1 MEKTV
6 LIEGMMCA
14 HCKARVEEALNKIEG
29 VKATVDLENKCAKL
43 ESENAID
50 EQAIIDAITNVG
62 YTFKGFE

>member
-1 MEKTV
+1 
-6 LIEGMMCA
+6 MCA

-50 EQAIIDAITNVG
+50 EQAIIDADYECGI
-62 YTFKGFE
+62 YI